1 MLTRKDI
8 KAKILNVRLKHHT
21 DIGKYGYA
29 GIVTEHILLKS
40 GPKRQRVVSHDI
52 GPDGPWAEKV
62 YTPPVARAAVDGMYQ
77 KVSDGSISGWQW
89 TAAATA
95 TAL

>member
-8 KAKILNVRLKHHT
+8 KAKILNVRLKHH
-21 DIGKYGYA
+21 I
-29 GIVTEHILLKS
+29 
-40 GPKRQRVVSHDI
+40 DI